1 MSGFLRN
8 LSTII
13 LQPTNVNEVSEELS
27 QQEIISPCSL
37 RSFLTTVLGTLVFV
51 LLVNFVATWY
61 QRHYTYN
68 RGFWLVREKWKML
81 LNMNKPVDWL
91 ILGDSSCNQGVNPE
105 IFEKVLGG
113 RAVNLATIDAVLV
126 ANNVW
131 MLETYIQLFGPP
143 ENVLIVFGSNIWRRK
158 LNPVLLEKIPLE
170 WGFWNRLRPHLKL
183 RTGDKIK
190 FFLSRY
196 VPLYAEN
203 ESLNDLITRRSWR
216 PWTLFSQNYH
226 LEEDGYM
233 RWYKPSSAYVEW
245 HTNYLVQI
253 AKENQFE
260 PSEINLRAWEQT
272 IALADHYKINI
283 YIANSPM
290 YEGLYQNESFQ
301 AYYGEIREMLKSYTD
316 RNQLVNYIDKSVTFP
331 RDQMENAN
339 HALHSAAQ
347 IYTKMLVT
355 EILTVRQKDKK
366 QLCDIGNID

>member
-8 LSTII
+8 LSTVIF
-13 LQPTNVNEVSEELS
+13 QPTNVNKISKELS
-27 QQEIISPCSL
+27 QEIISPCSL

-51 LLVNFVATWY
+51 LLVNFAAIWY
-61 QRHYTYN
+61 QRDYTYN
-68 RGFWLVREKWKML
+68 LGYWLVREKWKML
-81 LNMNKPVDWL
+81 LNMDKPVDWL
-91 ILGDSSCNQGVNPE
+91 ILGDSSCNLGVIPG
-105 IFEKVLGG
+105 ILEKGLGG
-113 RAVNLATIDAVLV
+113 RAVNLATIEAMLV

-143 ENVLIVFGSNIWRRK
+143 ENVLIVFASNIWRRK
-158 LNPVLLEKIPLE
+158 LNPVMLEKIPLE
-170 WGFWNRLRPHLKL
+170 WGFWNRLRPHPEL

-190 FFLSRY
+190 FFLCRY
-196 VPLYAEN
+196 APLYAEN
-203 ESLNDLITRRSWR
+203 ESINVLIKRKSRR
-216 PWTLFSQNYH
+216 PWTLFKQNFY

-233 RWYKPSSAYVEW
+233 RCNNPSPAYVER
-245 HTNYLVQI
+245 HTKYLVQI

-260 PSEINLRAWEQT
+260 PLEINLRALEQI

-301 AYYGEIREMLKSYTD
+301 AYYGDILKMLKSYTV
-316 RNQLVNYIDKSVTFP
+316 RNQLVHYIDKSVTFP
-331 RDQMENAN
+331 SDQMENAI
-339 HALHSAAQ
+339 HVIYSAAQ

-366 QLCDIGNID
+366 AIVRY